1 VQTIAAKGL
10 YPQITLGKSLSQP
23 YCRRFVEGIIPDK
36 KGGVKKC
43 NQKLK
48 LAASPCFKV
57 KEGGHN
63 YRRDIYSK
71 WFIFYFKP
79 TVVTYR

>member
-1 VQTIAAKGL
+1 VG
-10 YPQITLGKSLSQP
+10 
-23 YCRRFVEGIIPDK
+23 FEGIIPDK

-43 NQKLK
+43 NQKPR
-48 LAASPCFKV
+48 LAVSPCFKV

-71 WFIFYFKP
+71 RFIFSFEP
-79 TVVTYR
+79 TVVAYR